1 MACRLSTPIIVASG
15 RPGLAAGQLL
25 AGKAVWQALV
35 FSRSPALER
44 FRDQLSQNRSIS
56 IFSPDTRRQ
65 TPSNDNRLSGAST
78 VYCLH
83 SPLLLVRSAQLS
95 GCDHVS
101 PVLRFN
107 PYGGAKFMMSLARR
121 VVLSLSMTA
130 LLALPLWLAQGQT
143 NPAQNSPLKIGYLMD
158 SLKVERWQTDLDTF
172 QKRAK
177 ELGAEV
183 LVETAEGD
191 DELQLQQSRKLMDSG
206 AKVLV
211 LVAHDADKAARIVV
225 AAKARH
231 VPVLC
236 YERLVRN
243 SDVDFFVGSNAEVIG
258 ELQSSSLA
266 RLAPKGNYVL
276 IGGSPT
282 DNNAKVLREG
292 QMRVLKPLI
301 DSGEI
306 KIVGDGWA
314 KDWDPADAYAQMS
327 NSIDSTKGD
336 ISAVVASNDGTAGGA
351 IQALQEHH
359 LAGKVL
365 VSGQDADLAAII
377 RILDGTQTM
386 TVYKPLGKQARLAA
400 EAAVSLAAG
409 TPVKNAASIL
419 IGDKTVQAIFLTPVV
434 VTRDNVMQTVIK
446 DGFQNL
452 ETIQKS
458 LPKEKW
464 PN

>member
-1 MACRLSTPIIVASG
+1 
-15 RPGLAAGQLL
+15 
-25 AGKAVWQALV
+25 
-35 FSRSPALER
+35 
-44 FRDQLSQNRSIS
+44 
-56 IFSPDTRRQ
+56 
-65 TPSNDNRLSGAST
+65 
-78 VYCLH
+78 
-83 SPLLLVRSAQLS
+83 LVRSEQFSCCGRNKL
-95 GCDHVS
+95 
-101 PVLRFN
+101 VLRFI
-107 PYGGAKFMMSLARR
+107 YLMVKIMRR
-121 VVLSLSMTA
+121 FSRRFVLSLSMTA
-130 LLALPLWLAQGQT
+130 VLALPCCLGLAQT
-143 NPAQNSPLKIGYLMD
+143 APPQNSSLKIGYLMD

-177 ELGAEV
+177 ELGADV

-191 DELQLQQSRKLMDSG
+191 DELQWQQSQKLMDSG
-206 AKVLV
+206 VKALV
-211 LVAHDADKAARIVV
+211 LVAHDADKAARIVA

-231 VPVLC
+231 IPVLC

-243 SDVDFFVGSNAEVIG
+243 SDVDLFVGLNAEVIG

-266 RLAPKGNYVL
+266 RIAPKGNYVL
-276 IGGSPT
+276 VGGSPT
-282 DNNAKVLREG
+282 DNNAKILREG
-292 QMRVLKPLI
+292 QMRVLKPFI
-301 DSGEI
+301 DKGQI

-327 NSIDSTKGD
+327 ASIESTKGD
-336 ISAVVASNDGTAGGA
+336 IAAVVASNDGTAGGA
-351 IQALQEHH
+351 IQALEEHH

-386 TVYKPLGKQARLAA
+386 TIYKPLRKQATLAA
-400 EAAVSLAAG
+400 EAAVALAG
-409 TPVKNAASIL
+409 GSPVKNAVSIL
-419 IGDKTVQAIFLTPVV
+419 NGDKTVQALFLNPVV
-434 VTRDNVMQTVIK
+434 VTKDNVMQTVIK

>member
-1 MACRLSTPIIVASG
+1 
-15 RPGLAAGQLL
+15 
-25 AGKAVWQALV
+25 
-35 FSRSPALER
+35 
-44 FRDQLSQNRSIS
+44 
-56 IFSPDTRRQ
+56 
-65 TPSNDNRLSGAST
+65 
-78 VYCLH
+78 
-83 SPLLLVRSAQLS
+83 
-95 GCDHVS
+95 
-101 PVLRFN
+101 
-107 PYGGAKFMMSLARR
+107 
-121 VVLSLSMTA
+121 
-130 LLALPLWLAQGQT
+130 
-143 NPAQNSPLKIGYLMD
+143 MD

-191 DELQLQQSRKLMDSG
+191 DELQLQQSQKLMDSG

-211 LVAHDADKAARIVV
+211 LVPHDADKAARIVI

-243 SDVDFFVGSNAEVIG
+243 SDVELFVGTNPEVIG
-258 ELQSSSLA
+258 ELQSYSLA

-276 IGGSPT
+276 IGGSPA

-292 QMRVLKPLI
+292 QLRVLQPLV
-301 DSGEI
+301 DRGDI
-306 KIVGDGWA
+306 KIIADGWA
-314 KDWDPADAYAQMS
+314 KDWDPTEAYALMS
-327 NSIDSTKGD
+327 KAIESIKGD
-336 ISAVVASNDGTAGGA
+336 ITAVVASNDGTAGGA
-351 IQALQEHH
+351 IQALQEHN
-359 LAGKVL
+359 LSGKVL

-386 TVYKPLGKQARLAA
+386 TVYKPLGLQAKLAA
-400 EAAVSLAAG
+400 EAAVNLAGG
-409 TPVKNAASIL
+409 TPVRNAVFITNGTRT
-419 IGDKTVQAIFLTPVV
+419 IKAIFLSPVV
-434 VTRDNVMQTVIK
+434 VTKDNVKRTVIK

-458 LPKEKW
+458 LPKDKW

>member
-1 MACRLSTPIIVASG
+1 MQRLQRRFLLSLGMIALSVSLGGPVKGQTP
-15 RPGLAAGQLL
+15 AGQI
-25 AGKAVWQALV
+25 A
-35 FSRSPALER
+35 
-44 FRDQLSQNRSIS
+44 
-56 IFSPDTRRQ
+56 
-65 TPSNDNRLSGAST
+65 
-78 VYCLH
+78 
-83 SPLLLVRSAQLS
+83 
-95 GCDHVS
+95 
-101 PVLRFN
+101 
-107 PYGGAKFMMSLARR
+107 
-121 VVLSLSMTA
+121 
-130 LLALPLWLAQGQT
+130 
-143 NPAQNSPLKIGYLMD
+143 PLKIGYLMD

-191 DELQLQQSRKLMDSG
+191 DQLQLQQSQKLMDSG

-211 LVAHDADKAARIVV
+211 LVPHDTDKALRIVN

-231 VPVLC
+231 IPVLC
-236 YERLVRN
+236 YERLVPN
-243 SDVDFFVGSNAEVIG
+243 SDIDFFVGTNAEVIG
-258 ELQSSSLA
+258 ELQSSTLA

-276 IGGSPT
+276 IGGSPS
-282 DNNAKVLREG
+282 DSNSRVLRDG
-292 QMRVLKPLI
+292 QMHALEAFIKRG
-301 DSGEI
+301 DI

-314 KDWDPADAYAQMS
+314 KDWDPAEAYAIMS
-327 NSIDSTKGD
+327 RAIDATKGD
-336 ISAVVASNDGTAGGA
+336 LTAVVASNDGTAGGA
-351 IQALQEHH
+351 IQALEEHK

-386 TVYKPLGKQARLAA
+386 TVYKPIGLQARSAA

-409 TPVKNAASIL
+409 TPVKNAVL
-419 IGDKTVQAIFLTPVV
+419 IANGTKTIQAIFLSPVV
-434 VTRDNVMQTVIK
+434 VTKDNVKQTVIK